1 MSQDRWMQVI
11 GHSLKESQIPH
22 LPHLV
27 GGGVPGIQPMKMIH
41 ALVFVQLLA
50 GREEWIKKDTVT
62 SGEEGMLT
70 AASPEVVKELPP
82 YLCI

>member
-27 GGGVPGIQPMKMIH
+27 GGVPGIQPMKMIH
-41 ALVFVQLLA
+41 ALVFGSATSREGGMDQEGHGYEW
-50 GREEWIKKDTVT
+50 GRGNANSCK
-62 SGEEGMLT
+62 
-70 AASPEVVKELPP
+70 P
-82 YLCI
+82 